1 MAARQDA
8 HAENPIASR
17 IRLLANEVLGVY
29 AVQLHEP
36 KT

>member
-1 MAARQDA
+1 MRRSR
-8 HAENPIASR
+8 IASR
-17 IRLLANEVLGVY
+17 IRFLANAVLDVY